1 MAIYDAYRKGSY
13 KPLNIGLLK
22 SNIGHG
28 EGASGV
34 AAVTKVIISYENKCI
49 PANLNLKKLKSSIAT
64 MSPPLLPV
72 NDNLPYSPGIQWHG
86 LRTNNNLSTILLYIH
101 WKRNHSFHE

>member
-1 MAIYDAYRKGSY
+1 MAIYDAYRKDS
-13 KPLNIGLLK
+13 KNPLNIGLLK

-49 PANLNLKKLKSSIAT
+49 PANLNLKKLKSSIAA

-72 NDNLPYSPGIQWHG
+72 NDNLPYSPGIQLHC
-86 LRTNNNLSTILLYIH
+86 LSTNNNLSTIL
-101 WKRNHSFHE
+101 